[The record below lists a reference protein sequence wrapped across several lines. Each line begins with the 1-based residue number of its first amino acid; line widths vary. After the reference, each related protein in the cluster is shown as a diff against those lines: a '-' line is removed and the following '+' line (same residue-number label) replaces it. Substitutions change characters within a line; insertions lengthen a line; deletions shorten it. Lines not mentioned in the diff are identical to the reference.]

1 MECRLPGKREEI
13 KHNPETTD
21 ATETVCSWRTLVWR
35 QAACSQNYLRGRIKT
50 FCHLTYLSPTLHRKF
65 PEFQSHYIVA
75 SSSSTSKSILG
86 SLKQVWPSSLNAQ
99 FWILV
104 PNPLVVFFF
113 FCSRISL
120 RFSHDLNAW
129 NRLGSLK
136 KGFLARADL
145 IFGKSQK
152 SHEPSRVSIVDVPST
167 GCHCHQGTSVC

>member
-1 MECRLPGKREEI
+1 MECRLPGEREEI
-13 KHNPETTD
+13 KHNPETTE

-35 QAACSQNYLRGRIKT
+35 PAACSQNYLRGRIKT

-65 PEFQSHYIVA
+65 PELQSHYIVA

-113 FCSRISL
+113 FLFTYLFALFPRSERLEQARI
-120 RFSHDLNAW
+120 
-129 NRLGSLK
+129 LK
-136 KGFLARADL
+136 KRL
-145 IFGKSQK
+145 
-152 SHEPSRVSIVDVPST
+152 PST
-167 GCHCHQGTSVC
+167 GWFNFWKESEIARAKSGEYSGCSINRTSVC